1 MCQKIALLAI
11 SGKRGP
17 LVVQALSASVQR
29 NAMVKKW
36 EWMGEGVGGDFWD
49 SIGNVNK
56 INT

>member
-1 MCQKIALLAI
+1 MAI